1 MAYGGSQA
9 RRRIRD
15 TAAGLH
21 HSQSNTGSL
30 IYRVRPGTEPAS
42 SWVLVRFVTLSHIGN
57 SHYGN
62 HWSHITDEETE
73 AEQSAAL
80 APGRKVQAISFKTAL
95 GCVIT

>member
-42 SWVLVRFVTLSHIGN
+42 SWVLVRFVT
-57 SHYGN
+57 
-62 HWSHITDEETE
+62 TE
-73 AEQSAAL
+73 PRWELLFFLFASSMTF
-80 APGRKVQAISFKTAL
+80 RKIDFMVS
-95 GCVIT
+95 V